1 MAISAKCREVRC
13 VKLALWG
20 QVDRLYVMG
29 FEPADFFA
37 LRADRAVL
45 FYPGGQEC
53 AAKGLPSRMTP
64 ATVEGLHRFGLE
76 GVHLYTI
83 IHFHATKYLPDSG
96 AVWSRRRWPATMTMA
111 DRISIL
117 EF

>member
-1 MAISAKCREVRC
+1 MAISANRLEILE

-20 QVDRLYVMG
+20 QVDRLYMMG

-53 AAKGLPSRMTP
+53 AAKGLPSRMT
-64 ATVEGLHRFGLE
+64 AGDGGRASQVRT
-76 GVHLYTI
+76 
-83 IHFHATKYLPDSG
+83 
-96 AVWSRRRWPATMTMA
+96 
-111 DRISIL
+111 
-117 EF
+117 